1 MESHLKDKLKPIMED
16 LVYRLVQNK
25 PEKPTEY
32 MLEYLLKKEGYTANG
47 ITHDEKK
54 ELEQLRKEITK
65 YRQLQEETKK
75 EEGHNS
81 NDDSMTDEEDDV
93 DDQIEHKVRAS
104 QQRLS
109 KQREAVSAE
118 AYGVFNVKSE
128 FTPKVIAKTEEQIQR
143 IKVRV
148 LQSFL
153 FSALEGKDLSI
164 VIGAMEEKHFSA
176 GEYVINQGE
185 NGEVLYVVESGE
197 LDCYKKFVSFIIVN
211 I

>member
-81 NDDSMTDEEDDV
+81 NDDSMTDKE
-93 DDQIEHKVRAS
+93 S
-104 QQRLS
+104 RLEYS
-109 KQREAVSAE
+109 SHSYSVHLKEKI
-118 AYGVFNVKSE
+118 Y
-128 FTPKVIAKTEEQIQR
+128 
-143 IKVRV
+143 
-148 LQSFL
+148 
-153 FSALEGKDLSI
+153 LS
-164 VIGAMEEKHFSA
+164 
-176 GEYVINQGE
+176 
-185 NGEVLYVVESGE
+185 
-197 LDCYKKFVSFIIVN
+197 
-211 I
+211 